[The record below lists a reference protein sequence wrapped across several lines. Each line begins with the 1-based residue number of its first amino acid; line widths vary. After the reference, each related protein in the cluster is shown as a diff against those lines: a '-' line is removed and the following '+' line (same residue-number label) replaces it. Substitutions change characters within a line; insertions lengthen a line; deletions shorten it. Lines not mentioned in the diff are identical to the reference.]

1 MTDEGGWGKAQKW
14 SGKGGRVQEKEE
26 DRHPERGDTPRKGDR
41 TLEGGQ
47 RPRERDLRQT
57 EIRRELEPRTVLLES
72 PAPLPGS
79 YFQEEN

>member
-14 SGKGGRVQEKEE
+14 SGKGVRVQAKEE
-26 DRHPERGDTPRKGDR
+26 DRHPERGDTPREGDR

-57 EIRRELEPRTVLLES
+57 EIDLIYIFKSSLRLLCGSRLEQM
-72 PAPLPGS
+72 PG
-79 YFQEEN
+79 